1 MRNSALQRG
10 RAIDTE
16 LVETT
21 RQHQRWNV
29 DSAQIGNAVPILE
42 IARYSELVGAVH
54 DRMSTRRRDIARRH
68 ARKCWRVIHVGQVRI
83 VKLPTRDR
91 KSVV

>member
-10 RAIDTE
+10 GAIDAE

-21 RQHQRWNV
+21 RQHQRRNV
-29 DSAQIGNAVPILE
+29 DSAQIGSAVPILE

-54 DRMSTRRRDIARRH
+54 HRIGARRRDIARRH
-68 ARKCWRVIHVGQVRI
+68 ARNAGE
-83 VKLPTRDR
+83 
-91 KSVV
+91 